1 MGSPTHTNG
10 LDEALA
16 LVPRLKEIQMLEV
29 TAAHFDQWM
38 DEFMANP
45 EEFLHQ
51 FQSVAKHMG
60 ENALGTP
67 HTYGSR
73 CIKYLE
79 SMKLTE
85 SGQATP
91 PLV

>member
-1 MGSPTHTNG
+1 MF
-10 LDEALA
+10 
-16 LVPRLKEIQMLEV
+16 EV

-38 DEFMANP
+38 DSYMANP
-45 EEFLHQ
+45 EEFLHE

-60 ENALGTP
+60 ENATGAP
-67 HTYGSR
+67 HTYGER
-73 CIKYLE
+73 CMAYLKAME
-79 SMKLTE
+79 LTVPE